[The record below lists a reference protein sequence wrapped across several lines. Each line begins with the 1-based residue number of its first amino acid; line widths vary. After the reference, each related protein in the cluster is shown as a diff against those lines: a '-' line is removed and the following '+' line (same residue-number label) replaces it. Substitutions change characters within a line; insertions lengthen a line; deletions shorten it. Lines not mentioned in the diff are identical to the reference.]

1 MAYDGKIMRRAL
13 QRFEEDRRARE
24 DRFQERRESIF
35 RRQPRLKEIDAELR
49 STMSRIITSALRY
62 GTEAGTADPNGPAA
76 GLSG

>member
-13 QRFEEDRRARE
+13 QRFEEDRRARD

-49 STMSRIITSALRY
+49 STMSRIITSALRH
-62 GTEAGTADPNGPAA
+62 GTDPAPAVA
-76 GLSG
+76 VLR